1 MSEGQIICRGW
12 LRKSPPEHKIGRAS
26 WKKRWFVLREGRLTG
41 DPNLLE
47 YYKRDNAKKPI
58 AAINLDQCEQVD
70 AGLTFEKKEFV
81 NAYIFDI
88 VTPKRTYFLVTDSE
102 AEMNHWVG
110 CICQVCGFNC
120 TNDENGVP
128 LCHHVEHP
136 GIIRVVTMGLA
147 NLVWEDLM
155 DCQLMDNAGNLSSS
169 QSSVE
174 APPPRPPKPITSSPS
189 ISRGSPASVHSGSSS
204 SARGSPRQAS
214 RASPQTGSPM
224 SKLSHQNGSAG
235 SPRPKP
241 NPRNLKQ
248 PAAMPVDNGEQYFP
262 LAECITGEAENSDI
276 RSPAKQS
283 PRTARTESRK
293 RDSFPDMPPPLPP
306 TEYDVLPHSKAA
318 KAMSNGGVDNPDVYS
333 VVPPPRPVTTVSL
346 SSNPEENYD
355 LVPPPRLAR
364 QASSVSTDAGE
375 TYDMVPPRRLTNQM
389 SVGSQQGDI
398 YDVVPP
404 PKVSSQLSNQSSW
417 SSQQDMYDTV
427 PHRKLATQLS
437 THSITGEEYNVP
449 LSANVGMGVM
459 DFAQDYQVPTATKN
473 MRMNSVKQQPIPIRN
488 RSGSG
493 LQNSFEDDDV
503 VDNEDW
509 DRLSDSLSE
518 NFLKSMLPDDETY
531 NIPPTTGTGIRHRN
545 SMDETYDIPPRRNS
559 SSFSESGNSKRTL
572 QRRESQENY
581 DIPPSRV
588 SSKSHPSLH
597 RLTSRDDTYDTPPP
611 REVLGRRQSQPSSAQ
626 EIYQVPIN
634 MGEGEPSSASSR
646 PLNGTYPSLS
656 ANDLIPPP
664 RPPKNKS
671 ITDLTGSPNVPPT
684 PPPSFEDT
692 YSVPPSLSKKSL
704 ESVSL
709 SDPIPPPGLD
719 DFYDFPKKLKG
730 PTEAEDPPP
739 PVPRTAKQHHYINA
753 ATSEV
758 TQDENYIAMAVT
770 KASETSPDNVYTSM
784 ASGPKGMAEG
794 YTDDLY
800 MFMGGVEGIPSPPPL
815 LEVTPGPAPAA
826 TATSEKKPP
835 DLPPPIRRDLKP
847 GSKRADGRPGK
858 ANIPPPLDLSGT
870 SNFTE
875 EDTYGVFP
883 IKSPI
888 TKSFSQHGSNGYK
901 PPQPKDSADTEDTDS
916 SDSEDY
922 DFHKAGSGSALLPQI
937 YHPMEGIGKAAQEAA
952 KAKKKDKVE
961 YLDLEMSSSPDME
974 KAKKPSPRSSP
985 LPQRTSSTVYTRLD
999 IDRTM
1004 ALSKTKEARQES
1016 YRTSE
1021 GS

>member
-120 TNDENGVP
+120 TNDENGVFFNEWTIVLKFCVP
-128 LCHHVEHP
+128 QGAEN
-136 GIIRVVTMGLA
+136 T
-147 NLVWEDLM
+147 
-155 DCQLMDNAGNLSSS
+155 GNLSSS

-174 APPPRPPKPITSSPS
+174 APPPRPPKPVTSSPS
-189 ISRGSPASVHSGSSS
+189 VSRGSPASVHSGSSS

-214 RASPQTGSPM
+214 RASPQTGSPR

-241 NPRNLKQ
+241 TPRTLKQ
-248 PAAMPVDNGEQYFP
+248 PPVMPPVDNGEQYFP
-262 LAECITGEAENSDI
+262 LTECTTGDPENRDV

-283 PRTARTESRK
+283 PRSARTESRK

-306 TEYDVLPHSKAA
+306 TEYNVLPHSKPA
-318 KAMSNGGVDNPDVYS
+318 KAMTNGNADNLDVYS
-333 VVPPPRPVTTVSL
+333 VVPPPRPVTQISL
-346 SSNPEENYD
+346 CSNPEENYD
-355 LVPPPRLAR
+355 LVPPPRPAR
-364 QASSVSTDAGE
+364 QASSVSTDGGE
-375 TYDMVPPRRLTNQM
+375 AYDMVPARRLTNQM
-389 SVGSQQGDI
+389 SVGSQQGDV

-404 PKVSSQLSNQSSW
+404 TKISTQLSNQSSW

-437 THSITGEEYNVP
+437 THSSTGEEYNTLP
-449 LSANVGMGVM
+449 SANMAPSNMGI
-459 DFAQDYQVPTATKN
+459 DFAQDYQVPTATQM

-488 RSGSG
+488 RSG
-493 LQNSFEDDDV
+493 
-503 VDNEDW
+503 
-509 DRLSDSLSE
+509 
-518 NFLKSMLPDDETY
+518 
-531 NIPPTTGTGIRHRN
+531 
-545 SMDETYDIPPRRNS
+545 
-559 SSFSESGNSKRTL
+559 
-572 QRRESQENY
+572 
-581 DIPPSRV
+581 
-588 SSKSHPSLH
+588 
-597 RLTSRDDTYDTPPP
+597 
-611 REVLGRRQSQPSSAQ
+611 
-626 EIYQVPIN
+626 
-634 MGEGEPSSASSR
+634 
-646 PLNGTYPSLS
+646 
-656 ANDLIPPP
+656 
-664 RPPKNKS
+664 
-671 ITDLTGSPNVPPT
+671 
-684 PPPSFEDT
+684 
-692 YSVPPSLSKKSL
+692 
-704 ESVSL
+704 
-709 SDPIPPPGLD
+709 DPIPPPGLD
-719 DFYDFPKKLKG
+719 DFYDFPRKLKSA
-730 PTEAEDPPP
+730 PEAEEPPP

-753 ATSEV
+753 ATSEI
-758 TQDENYIAMAVT
+758 TQDENYIAMAVS

-794 YTDDLY
+794 YTDDFY
-800 MFMGGVEGIPSPPPL
+800 MFMGVVDGIPSPPPL
-815 LEVTPGPAPAA
+815 VEVTPGPAPAPSA
-826 TATSEKKPP
+826 TPEKKPA

-847 GSKRADGRPGK
+847 GSRRSDGRPGK

-888 TKSFSQHGSNGYK
+888 TKSFSVHGSNGYK

-922 DFHKAGSGSALLPQI
+922 EIHKTGSGSALLPQI

-961 YLDLEMSSSPDME
+961 YLDLEMSSSPDMME

-999 IDRTM
+999 IDRTV